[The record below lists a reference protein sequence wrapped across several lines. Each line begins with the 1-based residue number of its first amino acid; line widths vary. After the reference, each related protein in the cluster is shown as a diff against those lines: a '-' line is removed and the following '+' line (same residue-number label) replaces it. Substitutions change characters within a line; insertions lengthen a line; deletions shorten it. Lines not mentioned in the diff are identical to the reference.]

1 MPILFIISAISGS
14 YPDIARNPDKFFF
27 KKKFFIFIGIFYPSG
42 EPISPH
48 RLRCSPF
55 AVVHYSF
62 MGHFLAAAAILT
74 RE

>member
-1 MPILFIISAISGS
+1 MLLLFVLKAISGN
-14 YPDIARNPDKFFF
+14 YPDIAKIAEEYFFRNNP
-27 KKKFFIFIGIFYPSG
+27 FISIRIFYPSG
-42 EPISPH
+42 EQISPH

-62 MGHFLAAAAILT
+62 MGHFLAAAAIFA